1 MITDKLKNTFL
12 QRFFPVLF
20 SQSVISGDD
29 GENADNKPL
38 NTVPEDAMPDIE
50 YLEGLRTESIRIR
63 KMQAEEE
70 DRLNPLETEIA
81 RLEKERIE
89 VLTQARVEEDEK
101 YTKEAAE
108 LLKEIERLKREKQ
121 DALGIAN
128 QLGDKRVKLSGQ
140 ITEAERIALLT
151 LGTYLEGRM
160 KELVDHYQTMAPDL
174 AECVLQ
180 IRAVQKVMQYY
191 KAGNSNGFQGEVILP
206 NIKALDHKSR
216 PHLIDGGSTEFS
228 HASNERAEELKAR
241 LQAAGHR
248 YGQKYR

>member
-1 MITDKLKNTFL
+1 MVTDKLKNTFL

-20 SQSVISGDD
+20 DQPSISGDE
-29 GENADNKPL
+29 GENKDNEL
-38 NTVPEDAMPDIE
+38 VNTVPDDAMPDIE
-50 YLEGLRTESIRIR
+50 YLAGLRAESIRIR
-63 KMQAEEE
+63 KMQTEEE
-70 DRLNPLETEIA
+70 DRLNPLETEIT

-89 VLTQARVEEDEK
+89 VLTQARVESDEK
-101 YTKEAAE
+101 YIKKAAQ

-128 QLGDKRVKLSGQ
+128 QLGDKRANLTKQ

-160 KELVDHYQTMAPDL
+160 KDLVDHYQTMAPDL

-191 KAGNSNGFQGEVILP
+191 KAGNSNGFQGEILLP
-206 NIKALDHKSR
+206 DIKAFDHKTR
-216 PHLIDGGSTEFS
+216 PHLIDVGSNDFS
-228 HASNERAEELKAR
+228 RASGERADELKAK
-241 LQAAGHR
+241 LQAVGHR